1 MPWVFLCPLREG
13 CSSRGGVYLLHM
25 RDLLIIITMCVA
37 AVAVGTWLY
46 FYVPSTDLRPAATSE
61 IEEVQAESQSPEAIM
76 VSFTELARGTTA
88 KEVTTRKN
96 YAVYS
101 ADEFA
106 KLWKQTGSSAKVP
119 SVDFTNEY
127 VIAVFAGT
135 KATGGYGIEVRAVT
149 DTGESR
155 SVALRLS
162 EPGTS
167 CVVTQAQT
175 SPYQIIVVPHSDA
188 SLSHTDT
195 VTVTDCSE

>member
-1 MPWVFLCPLREG
+1 
-13 CSSRGGVYLLHM
+13 M

-46 FYVPSTDLRPAATSE
+46 FYVPSKDLRPAATSE
-61 IEEVQAESQSPEAIM
+61 IEEVQAQAQSLEASA

-88 KEVTTRKN
+88 KDVVVRKN

-106 KLWKQTGSSAKVP
+106 KLWKQTGSSEKVP
-119 SVDFTNEY
+119 TVDFTNEY

-135 KATGGYGIEVRAVT
+135 KATGGYGIEVSAVT
-149 DTGESR
+149 DSGEAR
-155 SVALRLS
+155 SVALRVT

-175 SPYQIIVVPHSDA
+175 SPYQIILVPHSDS

-195 VTVTDCSE
+195 TTVKDCSE